1 MANDADGHEVTKLH
15 RFFIPKLYGE
25 KMNITGVDARHI
37 NKVLRMQ
44 IGDKL
49 QIVSNDGIR
58 AIGEITALKDNNVT
72 VHCLRKLEECHEPSV
87 RIILA
92 QGLAKGEKMD
102 FIVQKAVELGV
113 FSIIPIAMEHSI
125 IKLDDIKA
133 ERKVERWQKIAESAA
148 KQSKRDIIPEI
159 YPVKTFEQFLDDHD
173 CDVKFIAYECEDQTS
188 LKKALCKAK
197 PVKELMLIIGPEG
210 GISEQELQQAKDAG
224 AVPVTLGKRILR
236 TETAGLVVMAAVFYE
251 MGDLGD

>member
-1 MANDADGHEVTKLH
+1 MAYDADEHEVTKLH
-15 RFFIPKLYGE
+15 RFFVPRLYNE

-37 NKVLRMQ
+37 SKVLRMQ

-49 QIVSNDGIR
+49 QIVSNDGVR

-87 RIILA
+87 KIILA

-113 FSIIPIAMEHSI
+113 FSIIPIVMEHSI
-125 IKLDDIKA
+125 IRLDDVKA
-133 ERKVERWQKIAESAA
+133 GRKMERWQKIAEAAA
-148 KQSKRDIIPEI
+148 KQSKRDIIPAI
-159 YPVKTFEQFLDDHD
+159 YPVETFEQLLDDHD
-173 CDVKFIAYECEDQTS
+173 CDVKFIAYECEDQMS
-188 LKKALCKAK
+188 LKKALCKEK

-210 GISEQELQQAKDAG
+210 AISERELQQAKNAG
-224 AVPVTLGKRILR
+224 AIPVTLGKRILR
-236 TETAGLVVMAAVFYE
+236 TETAGLVAMAAVFYE